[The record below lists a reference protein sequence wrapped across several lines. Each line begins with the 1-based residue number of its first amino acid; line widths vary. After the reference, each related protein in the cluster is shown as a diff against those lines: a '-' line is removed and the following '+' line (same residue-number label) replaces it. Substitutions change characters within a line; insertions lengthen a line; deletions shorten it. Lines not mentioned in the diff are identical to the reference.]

1 MSARFTLNCDFM
13 LKNIE
18 KLQIF
23 KDFDYINTE
32 FNQF

>member
-1 MSARFTLNCDFM
+1 MPIDYTPYSEFM
-13 LKNIE
+13 QKNIE

-32 FNQF
+32 F